1 MLIAVSN
8 ESSQGKSFAGKK
20 MYMEVIPD
28 RVEVVF
34 ETPEYSETQVRVRKV
49 KKERVVVGW
58 IDVRVPIGNDF
69 ITQCKLLKKQ
79 GK

>member
-1 MLIAVSN
+1 
-8 ESSQGKSFAGKK
+8 

-34 ETPEYSETQVRVRKV
+34 ETPEYSEAKVRVKKV
-49 KKERVVVGW
+49 NKERVVVGW

-69 ITQCKLLKKQ
+69 VTQCKLLKKQ
-79 GK
+79 GMENLLAFFCNPEAHIELLI